1 MSTPTPSSAPV
12 KQPKRPSIPPA
23 PATTDHNSK
32 LGSLTQTP
40 HSILG
45 VSIGASSHEIRR
57 AYRER
62 LIETHPDKRCGSR
75 AAFDAVQAAYQR
87 LSGLCLCGET
97 NLPTVIVDTLGL
109 TDPDI
114 ELCDVDVSLPCRCG
128 DFFTV
133 PLSHVAG
140 SSALVACHGCSL
152 SVVFFDDRDES
163 D

>member
-1 MSTPTPSSAPV
+1 MPTPSPDRAPI
-12 KQPKRPSIPPA
+12 KQLKMPSIPPA
-23 PATTDHNSK
+23 AAATHPNNK
-32 LGSLTQTP
+32 VGSLTQTP
-40 HSILG
+40 HSVLG
-45 VSIGASSHEIRR
+45 VSMGASSHEIRR

-62 LIETHPDKRCGSR
+62 LIETHPDKCRGSR

-87 LSGLCLCGET
+87 LSGPCVGGET
-97 NLPTVIVDTLGL
+97 SQPTVIVDTLGL

>member
-1 MSTPTPSSAPV
+1 MSTPSPSVEPV
-12 KQPKRPSIPPA
+12 KQLKRSSFPSA
-23 PATTDHNSK
+23 PAATDPSRQV
-32 LGSLTQTP
+32 GSLTQTP
-40 HSILG
+40 HSVLG
-45 VSIGASSHEIRR
+45 VTAGASSHEIRR
-57 AYRER
+57 AYRAR

-87 LSGLCLCGET
+87 LSGLCLGGET
-97 NLPTVIVDTLGL
+97 NQSTVIVDTLGL

-114 ELCDVDVSLPCRCG
+114 ELCDSDVSLPCRCG

-152 SVVFFDDRDES
+152 SVVVFDDRDKS